1 MPGATLTTMQA
12 ALKRLYLPRLRA
24 TVNTRTILRM
34 RIKKVMDQVSVSG
47 RSAIVPINIRPSEA
61 IGARTDGAALPTP
74 QNQTFVES
82 SVSYAYNYGTIRITH
97 PTIVASRDNQGA
109 WTKALSAEMKG
120 MERDLS
126 NDLNRQ
132 DFGYGNGALGR
143 ISTDDN
149 ANSITMLTGH
159 KVKVNMEIDIYDE
172 ATAVTARGT
181 YTVTAVAGN
190 VLTVTPTLDA
200 GVTANDYV
208 FRKGAANA
216 ECMGLLGIADAGTY
230 VTTLQGIS
238 RSTYPEWNAQVF
250 TNPAGAGTARQI
262 SDALLDDTLLQIEEL
277 GEGNVSLGI
286 TSRIQ
291 FRKIGNL
298 LTPDRRYAYNTTL
311 QGGFKAVEWAGVP
324 VVWDRDCPVDTNGN
338 DHLFWLDESELARYM
353 LAEMDWDDEDGNI
366 LARNAGY
373 ATYDATLFEYG
384 NLGTTAADNHG
395 VIRDLART

>member
-24 TVNTRTILRM
+24 TVNTRTVLRM

-82 SVSYAYNYGTIRITH
+82 SVSYSYNYGTIRITH

-132 DFGYGNGALGR
+132 DFGYGNGALGQ
-143 ISTDDN
+143 ISSVSGGDTL
-149 ANSITMLTGH
+149 TMKTGH
-159 KVKVNMEIDIYDE
+159 KIKVNMVIDIYND
-172 ATAVTARGT
+172 AVGT
-181 YTVTAVAGN
+181 TLRQNAATVTAVSGN
-190 VLTVTPTLDA
+190 TVTVSA
-200 GVTANDYV
+200 YGTAAPNDYV
-208 FRKGAANA
+208 FRDDALNA
-216 ECMGLLGIADAGTY
+216 ECMGLLGIVDTTTY

-238 RSTYPEWNAQVF
+238 RSTYPEWRAQVF

-262 SDALLDDTLLQIEEL
+262 SEALLDDTLLQIEEL

-324 VVWDRDCPVDTNGN
+324 VAWDRDCPVDTNGN